1 MKFNIKPFS
10 AFCLGFLL
18 ATVATVFAATHDIA
32 TWTGSGSRTNT
43 VEFTIQSASPGA
55 VASLLP
61 GTANANSI
69 GNTTYYVKDVIS
81 AKHGFAV
88 SSSTTGV
95 TPDYVGQMVFGSDK
109 VVYIA
114 TAANAT
120 SWQKIGA
127 Q

>member
-1 MKFNIKPFS
+1 MKKR
-10 AFCLGFLL
+10 LLL
-18 ATVATVFAATHDIA
+18 AMAAIGFCAGTLLAVYGYPARIVG
-32 TWTGSGSRTNT
+32 WKGTGSRRNT
-43 VEFTIQSASPGA
+43 TEWELSVPSPDAAA
-55 VASLLP
+55 VLRP
-61 GTANANSI
+61 GTAAVNSI
-69 GNTTYYVKDVIS
+69 GDTTLYVKDVIS
-81 AKHGFAV
+81 QKHGFAV
-88 SSSTTGV
+88 TSSTTGV